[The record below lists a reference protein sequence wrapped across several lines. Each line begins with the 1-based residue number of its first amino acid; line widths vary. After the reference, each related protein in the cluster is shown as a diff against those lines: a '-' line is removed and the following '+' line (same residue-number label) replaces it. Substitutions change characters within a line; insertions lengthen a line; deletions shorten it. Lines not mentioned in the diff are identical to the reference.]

1 MELRSTITAEEITYN
16 VHTQRCVCVC
26 VCMSLCIYIVCIV
39 SVPMYLQWLRE

>member
-26 VCMSLCIYIVCIV
+26 MSLCIYIVCTV